1 MRKKFKVKKLVF
13 SELPADFV
21 LFKQNNISAS
31 KMYQNLLALYTV
43 NPANQETVSVK
54 DIYEVTDGLASL
66 PSLEPK
72 KRSKKQKKQI
82 QGSDSLMADLEWPRG
97 RIPHLTKGGRLA
109 SLFRNCVR

>member
-1 MRKKFKVKKLVF
+1 
-13 SELPADFV
+13 
-21 LFKQNNISAS
+21 
-31 KMYQNLLALYTV
+31 MYQNLLALHAV
-43 NPANQETVSVK
+43 NPANQV
-54 DIYEVTDGLASL
+54 DIYEVTDDLASL

-72 KRSKKQKKQI
+72 KWSKKQKKQV